1 MQNRAEF
8 LLTFTLADD
17 TALHHVTQAYDMNG
31 LTVRF
36 NLTDPDVQKYRSTV
50 SDGAPWNVMSWINDG
65 FELTSQDIGRV
76 PVENAAAFSNGN
88 RAAVAWNGRKVSIR
102 LPWTMLYFNDPTQM
116 RVNDGAVS
124 YDGNY
129 NFEIITTE
137 SEGIAVSVALNST
150 VTNSVN
156 RYRWPKWLVVPPT
169 TEREKASLHFIE
181 EGYSHIP
188 DYIGL

>member
-1 MQNRAEF
+1 
-8 LLTFTLADD
+8 
-17 TALHHVTQAYDMNG
+17 MNG

-36 NLTDPDVQKYRSTV
+36 NLTDPDVQKYRSMV

-169 TEREKASLHFIE
+169 TEREKASLHVIE